1 MSWVRIWIHL
11 VFSTKNR
18 EPYLKTNEHKIGLL
32 EHIKQNALQKD
43 IWLDSIHGYRDH
55 VHCLISFGK
64 TQSVSQVAQLK
75 KGESSNWINKTGMLP
90 NHFSCPDDFWA
101 VGVSESHVLL
111 VRGYIS
117 NQEQH
122 HKHRTFEEEINEFMK
137 KYGWELIKE

>member
-1 MSWVRIWIHL
+1 MSIKLDCLNTSNRMHYKKIFGWIQ
-11 VFSTKNR
+11 FT
-18 EPYLKTNEHKIGLL
+18 
-32 EHIKQNALQKD
+32 D
-43 IWLDSIHGYRDH
+43 IVIMR
-55 VHCLISFGK
+55 CLISFGK

-90 NHFSCPDDFWA
+90 NHFSWPDDFWA